1 MNIRRALFALA
12 AVVAVA
18 LAAPSPAQPEPKGPD
33 AKAEPDP
40 RIVVYPES
48 PSVTHHTIT
57 VRGEPLHYTARAG
70 VLTLADRENKPTAN
84 IFFVS
89 YRRTNEAHADF
100 EKRLAAWK
108 EAGAIGAEPT
118 NYPDPATRPLTF
130 SFNGGPGSSSVWLH
144 LGIFGPRRVDYV
156 DEKGN
161 PGPPPYGVIDNEH
174 TMLDLSDFVF
184 IDPVSTGYSRAE
196 DGTSEKD
203 FHGVESDIDSVAEF
217 IRRFL
222 SEEQRWRSPR
232 FIAGE
237 SYGTTRASGLAQ
249 RLHDQHGI
257 ALNGV
262 VLVSAAMQFGA
273 IRFDTGN
280 DLPYV
285 LFLPTYAATAHYHGL
300 LSPELQARPLA
311 EFLEEVEGFAI
322 GDYAA
327 ALAQGT
333 NLSEA
338 DAQNIAERVASYT
351 GLSAE
356 YLGRARLRVEI
367 GRFTKEVLRERGLT
381 VGRFDT
387 RFTGM
392 DRDEAGERN
401 DFDPSYAVIR
411 SNYTESFNAYI
422 REELG
427 FKSDLPYE
435 ILTNVSPWSFAPAG
449 NNRYLDVAERLR
461 AAMHQQPHLRVLL
474 ASGYFDLAT
483 PHFAADYVMSH
494 MGLAPNLLA
503 NLTTRY
509 YEAGHMMYVHRPSRE
524 RLKQDLD
531 AFYADVVRAAL
542 AGEAPAR

>member
-1 MNIRRALFALA
+1 MKLRWLLPVLAALA
-12 AVVAVA
+12 SLSVAVRGEPEKP
-18 LAAPSPAQPEPKGPD
+18 AAPNASD
-33 AKAEPDP
+33 ADS
-40 RIVVYPES
+40 RIQIYPEAAAI
-48 PSVTHHTIT
+48 THHT
-57 VRGEPLHYTARAG
+57 VLLRGEPLHYTARAG

-89 YRRTNEAHADF
+89 YRRTLEAHADF
-100 EKRLAAWK
+100 EKRVAAWK
-108 EAGAIGAEPT
+108 EAGSTGPEPT
-118 NYPDPATRPLTF
+118 NFHDPATRPLTF

-144 LGIFGPRRVDYV
+144 LGIFGPKRVDYV

-161 PGPPPYGVIDNEH
+161 PGPPPYGVVDNEH
-174 TMLDLSDFVF
+174 TLLDLSDFVF

-196 DGTSEKD
+196 EGTSEKD

-262 VLVSAAMQFGA
+262 ILVSAAMQFGA

-300 LSPELQARPLA
+300 LSPDLQARPLA
-311 EFLEEVEGFAI
+311 EFIKEVEAFAI
-322 GDYAA
+322 GEYAA

-333 NLSEA
+333 NLGEA
-338 DAQNIAERVASYT
+338 DAQSIAERMASYT
-351 GLSAE
+351 GLSAD
-356 YLGRARLRVEI
+356 YLRRARLRVEI
-367 GRFTKEVLRERGLT
+367 GRFTKEALRQRGLT

-387 RFTGM
+387 RFTGR
-392 DRDEAGERN
+392 DRDDAGERN

-411 SNYTESFNAYI
+411 ANYTESFNAYI

-435 ILTNVSPWSFAPAG
+435 ILTNVSPWSYAPAG

-494 MGLAPNLLA
+494 MGLAPDLLA
-503 NLTTRY
+503 NVSTRY
-509 YEAGHMMYVHRPSRE
+509 YEGGHMMYVHRPSRE

-531 AFYADVVRAAL
+531 AFYGEAVRAAL